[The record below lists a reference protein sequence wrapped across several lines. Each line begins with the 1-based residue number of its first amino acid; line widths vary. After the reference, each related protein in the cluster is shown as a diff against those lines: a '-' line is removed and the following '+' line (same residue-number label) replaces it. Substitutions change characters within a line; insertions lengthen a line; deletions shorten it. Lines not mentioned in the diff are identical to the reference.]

1 MQNLS
6 NRIWREKN
14 MLQLSETKLVIFLNS
29 SYFAFFSSLYYFD
42 YQTVGNIS
50 FADFHKTYRIWWN
63 VSIIKRYNIVFCQHK
78 RWIESFWISF
88 LLEKFWILFTSN
100 ASESEHKPKREPE
113 MITLI
118 NSNLANN
125 ASTIRFFVNKQVFRS
140 QHNVR
145 KFVIIEN
152 SFKVNELKVFRD
164 RNIRI

>member
-1 MQNLS
+1 
-6 NRIWREKN
+6 
-14 MLQLSETKLVIFLNS
+14 
-29 SYFAFFSSLYYFD
+29 
-42 YQTVGNIS
+42 
-50 FADFHKTYRIWWN
+50 
-63 VSIIKRYNIVFCQHK
+63 
-78 RWIESFWISF
+78 
-88 LLEKFWILFTSN
+88 
-100 ASESEHKPKREPE
+100 